1 MKFSAVVI
9 SVAIAATS
17 TSAFTAPSRV
27 NRGSS
32 MLFSSE
38 MKETAPTTTTTTTT
52 EEDVPEK
59 DMKKFEEKV
68 AETTKVELKAAV
80 AAPAEPAPVAVPV
93 VAEPVAVIANTIPD
107 KSRILAGRYDS
118 IPESVAIPFLKRP
131 TKLDGT
137 HAGDFG
143 FDPLGLSEE
152 FDLYAM
158 QESEIRHARLAMLAV
173 IGWPMSELLAP
184 EWMLRANGC
193 APSVL
198 NGFNPVSFLSVV
210 AAFGA
215 IGFFEYK
222 TSLRRNIDTPFGK
235 MHREDMEDTWKFGV
249 AGDYGFDPL
258 NLYSSIGDNAYAR
271 KGLREVEI
279 SHGRSAMLGITAFA
293 AWEAI
298 TGHAITDSASIFFTP
313 NAVLPGLYASYL
325 AFGYFF
331 EREESDTYIRWKMSS
346 EGTARW
352 ENLKIGLNM
361 NTPAI
366 VEAGAGSAG
375 LPDFDMITEFPEK
388 AAAFFDGIQDKY
400 NNLEKTYMDKVVK
413 KD

>member
-1 MKFSAVVI
+1 
-9 SVAIAATS
+9 
-17 TSAFTAPSRV
+17 
-27 NRGSS
+27 

-59 DMKKFEEKV
+59 DTKKFEEKV

-80 AAPAEPAPVAVPV
+80 AAPPKAVAAPVVPVAAAPV
-93 VAEPVAVIANTIPD
+93 VASTIPD
-107 KSRILAGRYDS
+107 KSRILGGRYDT
-118 IPESVAIPFLKRP
+118 IPDSLAIPFLKRP

-158 QESEIRHARLAMLAV
+158 QESELRHARLAMLAV

-222 TSLRRNIDTPFGK
+222 TSLRRNCDTPFGK
-235 MHREDMEDTWKFGV
+235 MHREDMKDTWKFGV

-258 NLYSSIGDNAYAR
+258 NLYSSIGENAYAR

-298 TGHAITDSASIFFTP
+298 TGNAITDSASMFFTP
-313 NAVLPGLYASYL
+313 NVVLPGLYASYL
-325 AFGYFF
+325 AFGYFY
-331 EREESDTYIRWKMSS
+331 EREESDTYIRYKMSS
-346 EGTARW
+346 EGAARW

-361 NTPAI
+361 NGAPAV

-388 AAAFFDGIQDKY
+388 AAAFFDGLQGKY
-400 NNLEKTYMDKVVK
+400 DNLEKTYMDKIVGK
-413 KD
+413 KEDE